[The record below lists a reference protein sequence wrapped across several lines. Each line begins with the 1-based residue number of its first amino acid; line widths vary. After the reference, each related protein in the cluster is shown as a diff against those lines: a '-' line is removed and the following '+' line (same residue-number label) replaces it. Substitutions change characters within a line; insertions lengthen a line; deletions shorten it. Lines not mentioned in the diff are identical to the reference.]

1 MSAPGG
7 DTGKSKSTPRNTTRF
22 DRWVL
27 PLLLEPV
34 MWPVLLIGTSLFV
47 VSIVAMGQR
56 AISGSLLAQA
66 VLVVLVLVSLGGLAS
81 DIRSRRFG
89 VASRLV
95 VAVWSLAVLV
105 AFLVLVTTGY

>member
-1 MSAPGG
+1 MSAAGK
-7 DTGKSKSTPRNTTRF
+7 DTKKGKSPPQNTTRF

-56 AISGSLLAQA
+56 AIRGSFLAQA
-66 VLVVLVLVSLGGLAS
+66 VLVVLVLVSVGGLAS

-95 VAVWSLAVLV
+95 VAVWGLAVLV
-105 AFLVLVTTGY
+105 AFLVLVMAGY